1 MFESYID
8 KVQVVRLMEDYVPKD
23 EKNEKAVGGK
33 FFIPKY
39 QRGYRWTSLQVEQL
53 LDDINEFKAEDEDEF
68 YCLQPLVVTA
78 EKNEDR
84 WVVVD
89 GQQRLTTIFIII
101 KCLRSIADSQKK
113 KPIYSIDYESKPELK
128 ECLSKLK
135 HDPDEED
142 GIELDKSDIDKY
154 HITNA
159 YNTVAKWVKSKVSG
173 AEEGDFASDLMTKI
187 RNSVCFIW
195 YEADNGQDPET
206 TFTQINMGKIPL
218 TNAELIK
225 ALLLK
230 KDNFDRNEEFRGD
243 QARISMDW
251 DIKENNLH
259 KRDFWLF
266 LTNDKAEERDVRIE
280 MVFDGLASLQYES
293 WAKASKA
300 RDLAKTT
307 IIEIEDAITA
317 ATKAKEYAAK
327 NEASLKAKLEE
338 QKSNLKKM
346 QTEEGKLKEKFEK
359 LLVSNKFSNEQEFLG
374 FVVDEET
381 ISDSQEEIK
390 KYHEEVKST
399 TDQLKTAKEDAKGK
413 KLVDI
418 TELNEQVVSKDA
430 EVKEIRNRQN
440 VIKNRRDKNEEVAT
454 NISNQKSGYEKAK
467 AAHAVLTR
475 LYKLVKGDTGTGK
488 ITLEQYIQAAGFDGI
503 IVAANRRLIPMSEGQ
518 YELYRQEDSL
528 GKRSNTFLD
537 LEVLDNFTGHRR
549 PVGNLSGGE
558 SFKASLSLALGLSD
572 TVSSNI
578 GGVQMDALFIDE
590 GFGTLDK
597 RSNDTVM
604 ETLLNL
610 SGFNKLVGII
620 SHREEFIEN
629 IPQQIKV
636 SKGKEGSK
644 VTIETG
650 I

>member
-1 MFESYID
+1 M
-8 KVQVVRLMEDYVPKD
+8 
-23 EKNEKAVGGK
+23 
-33 FFIPKY
+33 
-39 QRGYRWTSLQVEQL
+39 
-53 LDDINEFKAEDEDEF
+53 
-68 YCLQPLVVTA
+68 
-78 EKNEDR
+78 
-84 WVVVD
+84 
-89 GQQRLTTIFIII
+89 
-101 KCLRSIADSQKK
+101 
-113 KPIYSIDYESKPELK
+113 
-128 ECLSKLK
+128 
-135 HDPDEED
+135 
-142 GIELDKSDIDKY
+142 
-154 HITNA
+154 
-159 YNTVAKWVKSKVSG
+159 AKWVKSKVSG